1 MAGELAN
8 KGGDATLS
16 SMGIKGGILLT
27 DTTAITGEFRAI
39 KALTDCVFTTLTT
52 PNVTKNGDVTPVTG
66 ADWGT
71 LTAGDTILT
80 RITACTLS
88 SGTALLFKQ
97 VIICQDQ
104 AQA

>member
-1 MAGELAN
+1 MSGELAN

-39 KALTDCVFTTLTT
+39 KALTDCTFTTLTT
-52 PNVTKNGDVTPVTG
+52 PNVTKNGTTTAVVG

-71 LTAGDTILT
+71 LTQGDTILT
-80 RITACTLS
+80 KITACTLAT
-88 SGTALLFKQ
+88 GTALLFK
-97 VIICQDQ
+97 
-104 AQA
+104 